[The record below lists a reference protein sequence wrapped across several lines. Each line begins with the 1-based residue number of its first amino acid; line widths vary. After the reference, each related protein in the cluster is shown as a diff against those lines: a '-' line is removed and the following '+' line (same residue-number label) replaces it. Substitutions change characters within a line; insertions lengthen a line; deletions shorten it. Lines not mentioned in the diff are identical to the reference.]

1 VNLALNYRKLEP
13 AFFLNDDVV
22 MIARSLLG
30 KLLVSHFNDE
40 LTAGMI
46 VETEAYQ
53 GITDKASHA
62 YGNRRTPRTE
72 IMYSNG
78 GVAYVYLCYG
88 IHHLFNVV
96 TNTRGIPHAILVRAI
111 EPIIGREIMQSRSG
125 RKKWDHT
132 IGSGPGNVSKA
143 MGIHTKHSG
152 TSLSS
157 DELFIADNDISFQP
171 AEIVATPRIGVDYA
185 GEDAKLLYRF
195 AVKGHPNVSAKKF
208 TFNIH
213 GSDF

>member
-1 VNLALNYRKLEP
+1 VNLALKYRKLEP
-13 AFFLNDDVV
+13 SFYLEEDVL

-30 KLLVSHFNDE
+30 KLLVTQFDGE

-46 VETEAYQ
+46 VETEAYR
-53 GITDKASHA
+53 GVSDKASHA

-72 IMYSNG
+72 VMFASG

-96 TNTRGIPHAILVRAI
+96 TNKEDVPHVILVRAI
-111 EPIIGREIMQSRSG
+111 EPVLGKEIMQLRSG
-125 RKKWDHT
+125 RKKWEHS

-143 MGIHTKHSG
+143 LGIHKRHSG
-152 TSLSS
+152 TSLAG
-157 DELFIADNDISFQP
+157 EEVFIADNGISFQP
-171 AEIVATPRIGVDYA
+171 AEIIATPRIGIDYA

-195 AVKGHPNVSAKKF
+195 VIKDHPNISAKKF
-208 TFNIH
+208 TTEYSWI
-213 GSDF
+213 